1 MKQSIV
7 NRLAIFT
14 ITALA
19 LALPATGLAADLE
32 ITEIMYNPPSS
43 TGSDS
48 DHEWFEVKNIS
59 GENIDL
65 INWSFSDSDENFQS
79 FGDRSSIVT
88 PGNYAVVARNP
99 GAFVQEYSGSYSL
112 VGDSFILNNSKKE
125 IELSLTGSSG
135 TEVDKKYSPDD
146 DGTNGDGNSLQWSDG
161 SWIAAGPTP
170 GDENATQSEPTSDPD
185 DDSDDDDSGSYQV
198 MKAREEDPGSSQTLS
213 FSAGADIDAVVGVP
227 VELAADISGPDA
239 DEYEAS
245 WSLGNGASRAGDTTS
260 YTYQH
265 PGRYVARLMLT
276 YEKETSS
283 DDVVVDVITP
293 TFELSVADGNQ
304 VQLENNAARRI
315 DLSGYRLESAADSFT
330 FPAGTIQLSGQTLVI
345 ASAVSGFSAIDSLT
359 LHQPDGGVV
368 ASSSA
373 SEASKPAPGPSATT
387 YLSAPDPKPAPRQSE
402 PAPAPASPPP
412 ASEPAPNP
420 APADEAADSSTTS
433 ATSSLDLSAA
443 ADGSDQV
450 AGVAASRSTGGQGSA
465 AADIFWQ
472 WAGLLVVLLVTVV
485 GTTLLLRR
493 VSKPADD
500 PAVQA
505 SQFDIN

>member
-32 ITEIMYNPPSS
+32 ITEIMYDAEGTDSGREWLEVYNT
-43 TGSDS
+43 TG
-48 DHEWFEVKNIS
+48 
-59 GENIDL
+59 
-65 INWSFSDSDENFQS
+65 
-79 FGDRSSIVT
+79 
-88 PGNYAVVARNP
+88 AA
-99 GAFVQEYSGSYSL
+99 
-112 VGDSFILNNSKKE
+112 
-125 IELSLTGSSG
+125 IELSDWIFFENDTNHGITERTVGAKTTVGSRSYAVIAADPDKFLADYPSFSGVVVDSAFTLLNSGETIALT
-135 TEVDKKYSPDD
+135 TPDPENEVVSAVSYDPA
-146 DGTNGDGNSLQWSDG
+146 DGADGDGNSLQFSG
-161 SWIAAGPTP
+161 SSWIAAGPTP

-387 YLSAPDPKPAPRQSE
+387 YLSAPDPKPAPRQAAS
-402 PAPAPASPPP
+402 APAP
-412 ASEPAPNP
+412 EPTPNP